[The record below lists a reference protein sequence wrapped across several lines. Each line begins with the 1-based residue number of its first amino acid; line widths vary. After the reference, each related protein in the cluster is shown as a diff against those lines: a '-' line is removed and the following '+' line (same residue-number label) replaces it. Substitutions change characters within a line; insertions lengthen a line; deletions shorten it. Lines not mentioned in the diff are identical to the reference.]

1 MSFNLKNNKKVA
13 QNKPYPKRLVDD
25 QKELG
30 ESIGSDTDSYQ
41 GRLEGTRGEGQG
53 STLDSV
59 TEGQMGTSATGSHTN
74 DDSLQPITTEGQ
86 MGAATDSYVP
96 HRDPNID
103 DHVMKPMDALAE
115 AHHQKHRQAYLA
127 MEDDGETEFWD
138 KQLGVQQHHDY
149 PKKTT
154 ADPASA
160 SQLPNRPERF
170 ESLASQPTEVDVDLN
185 AANANKKDKV
195 KKLQAASIKDIDEA
209 LFDIFYKAASE
220 DRELTDDEADDVIE
234 MSHVKASMLSE
245 IQKISEKEE

>member
-41 GRLEGTRGEGQG
+41 GRLEDTRGEGQG
-53 STLDSV
+53 ENLDTV
-59 TEGQMGTSATGSHTN
+59 MEGQMESDALGSHSN
-74 DDSLQPITTEGQ
+74 DDSSQVITIEGQ
-86 MGAATDSYVP
+86 MEAAKDGYIP

-138 KQLGVQQHHDY
+138 KHLGVQQHRDY

-154 ADPASA
+154 DDPASA
-160 SQLPNRPERF
+160 SQLANRPERF
-170 ESLASQPTEVDVDLN
+170 ESLASQPTEVDADTN
-185 AANANKKDKV
+185 AANADKKDKV
-195 KKLQAASIKDIDEA
+195 KKLQAASIKDIDKA

-220 DRELTDDEADDVIE
+220 ERELTDDEADDVIE

-245 IQKISEKEE
+245 IQKISDKEE